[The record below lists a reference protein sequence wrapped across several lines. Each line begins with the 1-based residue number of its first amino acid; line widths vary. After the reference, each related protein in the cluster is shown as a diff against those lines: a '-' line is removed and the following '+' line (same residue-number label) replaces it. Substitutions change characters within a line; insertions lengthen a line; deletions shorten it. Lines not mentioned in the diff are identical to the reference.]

1 DHRMCARH
9 GAGRHTWYYQVGDSR
24 TKVPN
29 TATCK
34 DGAGS
39 GSGSSGAA
47 SASAGG
53 DADSYDRRNAGTKNH
68 VTAYEAD
75 RTTII
80 DVDPCPRG
88 YAVCGSAFRDSIKD
102 RLCRKHG
109 PGRHTWYYQI

>member
-1 DHRMCARH
+1 CGSAFRERIDHRMCARH
-9 GAGRHTWYYQVGDSR
+9 GAGRHTWYYQVGDSK

-39 GSGSSGAA
+39 GSSGGDSA

-53 DADSYDRRNAGTKNH
+53 GADSYDHRNAGTKNH

-80 DVDPCPRG
+80 DVDPCPKG
-88 YAVCGSAFRDSIKD
+88 YAACGSAFRESIKD
-102 RLCRKHG
+102 R
-109 PGRHTWYYQI
+109 